1 MRGPRNWRGE
11 PTWTLHDPL
20 RHRFIQIVERD
31 FYLLTAWR
39 RGVAQAVLDQASVE
53 SGDHYDL
60 DELEGLLDFL
70 AREELLSADS
80 MGLRTR
86 LVKLDAQRRQSLFQ
100 TLLHKYLFFRLPL
113 VRPDALLDR
122 LYVHARVLMQ
132 PWFIGLSLLL
142 GAIGLIAIIRNWS
155 MFINSFSFLFS
166 VSGMVVFVV
175 TLACVKILHELGHAL
190 MCKHFGLQVPTMGI
204 AFLVMWPVLYT
215 DATDSW
221 RLDSRHKR
229 AAIAAAGVGVELLLA
244 CYAMLFWVILPDGV
258 ARSVA
263 FVVAT
268 TAWITSALVNLNP
281 LMRFDGYYFLSDM
294 INVPNLQDR
303 SIALAR
309 WQLRGWLFGAGEPC
323 PDDLPPRLLRGVM
336 VYAWALLIYRFFLF
350 LGIAFLVYHF
360 FFKALGIF
368 LFLVEIWWFIG
379 RPIYR
384 ELKEWP
390 EYLQETSSR
399 RKRLALVGLG
409 LLLLILLF
417 PWRTDIHAPAVLS
430 ASRQLAVYSSQPAQ
444 VAELLVR
451 DRQRV
456 EQGELLL
463 RLHSPDL
470 EQALVMA
477 GHEVSRLQALLAQA
491 DTSDRLISERLVLG
505 QRLAQALAEQ
515 AGLRRQLAQL
525 EIHASFS
532 GVVRDL
538 DPTLRQGRW
547 LGTTDRLM
555 TLIDTSEPVVMAW
568 VSESDLDMIS
578 AGAAGRFY
586 SEQVSG
592 PQALEITVER
602 ISSAATAQLDSPY
615 QASVYGGDVPVKPI
629 QGGALYPAQAYFQ
642 LYGHLNS
649 DAGFAEGVD
658 KRQRGTL
665 YVEGRRRSMLVSA
678 GTWLLAALVR
688 ESGF

>member
-1 MRGPRNWRGE
+1 MVAVAATASKGPAPGLQADQRLPPLREDLHLVRGPRNWRGE

-39 RGVAQAVLDQASVE
+39 QSVAQAVIDQASVE
-53 SGDHYDL
+53 SGDHYSL

-86 LVKLDAQRRQSLFQ
+86 LAKLDAQRQQSLFQ

-113 VRPDALLDR
+113 VRPDAWLDR

-132 PWFIGLSLLL
+132 PWFIALSLLL

-155 MFINSFSFLFS
+155 MFIHSFSFLFS
-166 VSGMVVFVV
+166 VSGMLVFVV
-175 TLACVKILHELGHAL
+175 TLACVKVLHELGHAL
-190 MCKHFGLQVPTMGI
+190 MCKHFGLRVPTMGV

-294 INVPNLQDR
+294 LNVPNLQDR

-309 WQLRGWLFGAGEPC
+309 WQLRGWLFGVREPC
-323 PDDLPPRLLRGVM
+323 PDDLPPRLMRGIM

-390 EYLQETSSR
+390 EYLEETSSR
-399 RKRLALVGLG
+399 RKRLAMAGIG
-409 LLLLILLF
+409 LLLVIVLF
-417 PWRTDIHAPAVLS
+417 PWRTDVQAPAVLT
-430 ASRQLAVYSSQPAQ
+430 ASRQLAVYSSQPAR

-456 EQGELLL
+456 EQGEPLL

-470 EQALVMA
+470 DQALVMA
-477 GHEVSRLQALLAQA
+477 SHEVARLQALLAQA
-491 DTSDRLISERLVLG
+491 DTSERLISERLVLG

-515 AGLRRQLAQL
+515 EGLRRQLAQL
-525 EIHASFS
+525 EILAPFS
-532 GVVRDL
+532 GIVRDL
-538 DPTLRQGRW
+538 DPTLQQGRW
-547 LGTTDRLM
+547 LGTTDRLL
-555 TLIDTSEPVVMAW
+555 TLIDTSDAVVMAW
-568 VSESDLDMIS
+568 VSESDLDMLDV
-578 AGAAGRFY
+578 GAAGRFY
-586 SEQVSG
+586 SEQISG
-592 PQALEITVER
+592 PQALTVTVER
-602 ISSAATAQLDSPY
+602 VSNAAISELDNPY
-615 QASVYGGDVPVKPI
+615 QASVYGGAIPVKPG
-629 QGGALYPAQAYFQ
+629 Q
-642 LYGHLNS
+642 
-649 DAGFAEGVD
+649 EGPCIPPVPIF
-658 KRQRGTL
+658 RCMVT
-665 YVEGRRRSMLVSA
+665 
-678 GTWLLAALVR
+678 
-688 ESGF
+688 

>member
-1 MRGPRNWRGE
+1 VRGPRNWRGE

-39 RGVAQAVLDQASVE
+39 QSVAQAVIDQASVE
-53 SGDHYDL
+53 SGDHYSL

-86 LVKLDAQRRQSLFQ
+86 LAKLDAQRQHSLFQ
-100 TLLHKYLFFRLPL
+100 KLLHKYLFFRLPL
-113 VRPDALLDR
+113 VRPDAWLDR

-132 PWFIGLSLLL
+132 PWFIALSLLL

-155 MFINSFSFLFS
+155 MFIHSFSFLFS
-166 VSGMVVFVV
+166 VSGMLVFVV

-190 MCKHFGLQVPTMGI
+190 MCKHFGLRVPTMGV

-294 INVPNLQDR
+294 LNVPNLQDR

-309 WQLRGWLFGAGEPC
+309 WQLRGWLFGVREPC
-323 PDDLPPRLLRGVM
+323 PDDLPPRLMRGIM

-350 LGIAFLVYHF
+350 LGIAFLVYYF

-390 EYLQETSSR
+390 EYLEETSSR
-399 RKRLALVGLG
+399 RKRLAMAGIG
-409 LLLLILLF
+409 LLLVIVLF
-417 PWRTDIHAPAVLS
+417 PWRTDIQAPAVLT
-430 ASRQLAVYSSQPAQ
+430 ASRQLAVYSSQPAR

-456 EQGELLL
+456 E
-463 RLHSPDL
+463 
-470 EQALVMA
+470 
-477 GHEVSRLQALLAQA
+477 
-491 DTSDRLISERLVLG
+491 
-505 QRLAQALAEQ
+505 
-515 AGLRRQLAQL
+515 
-525 EIHASFS
+525 
-532 GVVRDL
+532 
-538 DPTLRQGRW
+538 
-547 LGTTDRLM
+547 
-555 TLIDTSEPVVMAW
+555 
-568 VSESDLDMIS
+568 
-578 AGAAGRFY
+578 
-586 SEQVSG
+586 
-592 PQALEITVER
+592 
-602 ISSAATAQLDSPY
+602 
-615 QASVYGGDVPVKPI
+615 
-629 QGGALYPAQAYFQ
+629 
-642 LYGHLNS
+642 
-649 DAGFAEGVD
+649 
-658 KRQRGTL
+658 
-665 YVEGRRRSMLVSA
+665 
-678 GTWLLAALVR
+678 
-688 ESGF
+688 